1 MCVRDKALPAIRGG
15 RERERG
21 GGRERES
28 GREREGGRERERER
42 EREIIDSASGL
53 KTSLYEPFLVNVITV
68 AVFLFMCACVC
79 VCCFL
84 ILFLFHYFRS
94 IVTASKYMLV

>member
-1 MCVRDKALPAIRGG
+1 MV
-15 RERERG
+15 EV
-21 GGRERES
+21 S
-28 GREREGGRERERER
+28 GRERRGEREGESER

-53 KTSLYEPFLVNVITV
+53 KTSLYESFLVNVIIV

-79 VCCFL
+79 VCC
-84 ILFLFHYFRS
+84 FLFHYFRS